1 MKDETI
7 YFLGEMLEQ
16 LFERTIE
23 YKEDLERRE
32 SELDEGI
39 LSGYYIVIGKLFNEA
54 KLMGLFAALPS
65 PWKGAT
71 PESLMSDIKQGKYTF
86 GHISSLGDAFIQTS
100 EKLVHR
106 PLNLRRV
113 LEEIIAE
120 SDALKKNLKSE
131 FDVGIRCGYYF
142 SFNKLFNYADVWGLL
157 TTFPAELQN
166 FVPKSI
172 NHKHASMRTLQ
183 VVCTRQDLILQANSE
198 AAGYWIVI

>member
-23 YKEDLERRE
+23 YKEDLERSE
-32 SELDEGI
+32 SEFDEGI
-39 LSGYYIVIGKLFNEA
+39 LSGYCIVIGKLFNEA
-54 KLMGLFAALPS
+54 KAMGLFAALPS

-71 PESLMSDIKQGKYTF
+71 PESLMSDIKQGKYVFSRVLRLRNTF
-86 GHISSLGDAFIQTS
+86 MRAS
-100 EKLVHR
+100 EKLVRR

-120 SDALKKNLKSE
+120 SDAFKKNLKNE
-131 FDVGIRCGYYF
+131 FDVGILYGCYF
-142 SFNKLFNYADVWGLL
+142 SFNKLFNYAGVWGLL

-166 FVPKSI
+166 FSPESLLS
-172 NHKHASMRTLQ
+172 NATFNQS
-183 VVCTRQDLILQANSE
+183 
-198 AAGYWIVI
+198 